1 MPLGREK
8 PSVIKQLVY
17 DKEKGGISMGFR
29 MKITGGSED
38 IIFDERSITKV
49 DFNSASSADSN
60 ARATDFGM
68 TVKVWGKM
76 LYKLGGEGNDPTLG
90 LAIWSQ
96 VPSEKA
102 DCYRNAEVTVVS
114 AGQVVRQFTLPN
126 AFVMEYSEKV
136 DDESGVGT
144 FYIHMKQKKD
154 ENMATKIEG
163 GFSGK

>member
-1 MPLGREK
+1 
-8 PSVIKQLVY
+8 
-17 DKEKGGISMGFR
+17 MGFR

-102 DCYRNAEVTVVS
+102 DCYRNAEVKFVS

-154 ENMATKIEG
+154 ENMSTKIEG

>member
-8 PSVIKQLVY
+8 PSAIKQLVY

-38 IIFDERSITKV
+38 IVFDERSITKV

-102 DCYRNAEVTVVS
+102 DCYRNAEVTVLS
-114 AGQVVRQFTLPN
+114 ACQVVRQFTLPN

-163 GFSGK
+163 GFSGR